1 MSASTPS
8 LPAGEDLLVETS
20 RSFAKGLPLCV
31 LLRDGFTLS
40 TTDVVAIAHAL
51 GEAAITD
58 RRGALASSLDSV
70 YIDVA
75 GRVGVRGV
83 GLLSGPPVS
92 IIKRELERLL
102 PVAAHPLVLRRM
114 LAFDC
119 AGIEE
124 YLDRLAELSD
134 GPPNVALARLAN
146 RWLKDRQ
153 DAWAA
158 EALAAP
164 DARDM
169 PAETPVSPGSGVL
182 KFRRHNARHGDEFPS
197 PWWVEPGPTWRARRP
212 TPDEPSGGWSIGRT
226 KRVLVFAGEEAP
238 ESPDA
243 SQDRVGRVPEPDQ
256 HSPLGAPSAP
266 SADGRSGRRPWH
278 SATALADGA
287 RRLVVR
293 YVRAHV
299 PSSASQLP

>member
-8 LPAGEDLLVETS
+8 LPAGEDLLFETS

-31 LLRDGFTLS
+31 LLRDGVSLS
-40 TTDVVAIAHAL
+40 TSDVVAIAHAL
-51 GEAAITD
+51 GEVAITD

-102 PVAAHPLVLRRM
+102 PVAAHPLVLRR
-114 LAFDC
+114 LLSFDC

-134 GPPNVALARLAN
+134 RPPSIALAALAN
-146 RWLKDRQ
+146 RWLKGRQ

-158 EALAAP
+158 EAPGAHGAIETRATMP
-164 DARDM
+164 DSHR
-169 PAETPVSPGSGVL
+169 SGIL
-182 KFRRHNARHGDEFPS
+182 KFRRHNARHGDDFPS
-197 PWWVEPGPTWRARRP
+197 PWWVEQGPTWRDRRP
-212 TPDEPSGGWSIGRT
+212 TADGETGGWSIGRA
-226 KRVLVFAGEEAP
+226 KRVLVFAGEETP
-238 ESPDA
+238 ESSDA
-243 SQDRVGRVPEPDQ
+243 SDGVGRASDRPEA
-256 HSPLGAPSAP
+256 SVSGSSSVVTANRPS
-266 SADGRSGRRPWH
+266 GLRSWH
-278 SATALADGA
+278 AAAALADGA

-293 YVRAHV
+293 YVRAHA

>member
-1 MSASTPS
+1 
-8 LPAGEDLLVETS
+8 
-20 RSFAKGLPLCV
+20 V
-31 LLRDGFTLS
+31 LLRDGVSLS
-40 TTDVVAIAHAL
+40 TSDVVAIAHAL

-114 LAFDC
+114 LSFDC

-134 GPPNVALARLAN
+134 RPPSIALAALAN
-146 RWLKDRQ
+146 RWLKGRQ

-158 EALAAP
+158 EAPGAHGASETRATMP
-164 DARDM
+164 DSHR
-169 PAETPVSPGSGVL
+169 SGIL

-197 PWWVEPGPTWRARRP
+197 PWWVEQGPTWQDRRP
-212 TPDEPSGGWSIGRT
+212 TADEEGAAWTIGRP

-238 ESPDA
+238 ELSDA
-243 SQDRVGRVPEPDQ
+243 LHGGGHASERTSASGFASSSAEAYDRPSGSLSW
-256 HSPLGAPSAP
+256 HGAM
-266 SADGRSGRRPWH
+266 ADGV
-278 SATALADGA
+278 

-293 YVRAHV
+293 YVRAHA
-299 PSSASQLP
+299 PSSASQHP